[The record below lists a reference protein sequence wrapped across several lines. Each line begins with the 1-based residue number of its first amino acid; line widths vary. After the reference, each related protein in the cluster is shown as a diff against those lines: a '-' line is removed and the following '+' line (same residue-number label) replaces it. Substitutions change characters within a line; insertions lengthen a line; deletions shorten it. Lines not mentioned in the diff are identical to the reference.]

1 MTGRTGWLDASGGI
15 SGDMLLGA
23 CLDAGAGLG
32 VLQRAIDGL
41 RLPERIEI
49 TAERVQRGGLAA
61 VRAHVTAEAAQRA
74 RSLGDILD
82 LLGAA
87 DLDDAVRDRAGQV
100 FRALAEAEALVH
112 GQPVREVHFHEVG
125 ALDSLAD
132 VVGAVAG
139 LQALGV
145 ERLVCSP
152 IALGGGRI
160 ATAHGTIPLP
170 GPAVLELLRA
180 AGAPGAGGPEQ
191 LELATPTGVAVAVT
205 LAAQFGPMPPIRPE
219 RIGTG
224 AGHRDPPGHA
234 NVTRLVI
241 GAADPAA
248 DEDGLPDESTVSGAG
263 PVTDKGT
270 GPVTDTKVVLE
281 ANVDDL
287 DPRLGPPVLAALLAA
302 GADDAWLT
310 PILMKKGRPAHTL
323 SVLAAPVDAGL
334 LRRVIF
340 THTTTIGL
348 RQHAV
353 DRTALGREIVRVQVP
368 GGVVRVKLARLDG
381 AVVNAVPE
389 YEDVLAVAAGS
400 GQPPKAVLDAA
411 RAAAGGLVA
420 APDPGAG

>member
-1 MTGRTGWLDASGGI
+1 VTGRTGWLDASGGI

-23 CLDAGAGLG
+23 CLDAGAGLD

-41 RLPERIEI
+41 RLPERIVL

-61 VRAHVTAEAAQRA
+61 VRVLVTAEETSRA
-74 RSLGDILD
+74 RTLADILD
-82 LLGAA
+82 LLGSA
-87 DLDDAVRDRAGQV
+87 DLDDTVRRQAAEV
-100 FRALAEAEALVH
+100 FRALAEAEARVH
-112 GQPVREVHFHEVG
+112 GQSVSAVHFHEVG

-132 VVGAVAG
+132 VVGSVAG
-139 LQALGV
+139 LHALGI
-145 ERLVCSP
+145 ERLACSP

-160 ATAHGTIPLP
+160 GTAHGTIPVP

-180 AGAPGAGGPEQ
+180 AGAPGAGGPVD

-205 LAAQFGPMPPIRPE
+205 LASEFGPLPVLAPE

-224 AGHRDPPGHA
+224 AGRRDPAGHA
-234 NVTRLVI
+234 NVTRLIVGPEQSSGSAQSPEAMAAPGETDRIVI
-241 GAADPAA
+241 
-248 DEDGLPDESTVSGAG
+248 
-263 PVTDKGT
+263 
-270 GPVTDTKVVLE
+270 E

-287 DPRLGPPVLAALLAA
+287 DPRLWPPALAALLAA

-323 SVLAAPVDAGL
+323 SVLAAPGDAAR
-334 LRRVIF
+334 LRQIIF
-340 THTTTIGL
+340 THTTTIGV

-353 DRTALGREIVRVQVP
+353 AKTALRRETVRVQVP
-368 GGVVRVKLARLDG
+368 GGEVRVKVARLDG

-400 GQPPKAVLDAA
+400 GRAPKAVLDAA
-411 RAAAGGLVA
+411 RAAADRVCGDADG
-420 APDPGAG
+420 